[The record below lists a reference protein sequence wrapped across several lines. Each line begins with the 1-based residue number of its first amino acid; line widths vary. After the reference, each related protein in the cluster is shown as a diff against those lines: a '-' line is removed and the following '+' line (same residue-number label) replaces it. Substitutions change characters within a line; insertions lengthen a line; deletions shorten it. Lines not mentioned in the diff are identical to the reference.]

1 MATIDKLD
9 IEISASAT
17 NAEQSIDRLVSKLDM
32 LSQSLGRLN
41 TGSIANF
48 SNAMK
53 TLSGAMAQFKDT
65 NVTASTFNAIAE
77 GVGKLTAIDATR
89 LSQLGN
95 SLTTFMT
102 NLQQLNGVTINSQGL
117 TEIITAISKLGGKT
131 ATTAAANLPVLS
143 QHLKQFITDLNGV
156 QNVTFDV
163 GSLSTLIL
171 GVSKLGHKT
180 ATQAAANLPII
191 SQYLKQ
197 FITDLNAIGSLN
209 FDITNLS
216 ALVTAIS
223 KLGSAAS
230 GRAVNNIPALGQAIK
245 GLFTTLATAP
255 NVSQNIVSMTSAL
268 ASLAGT
274 GASGNRAMSN
284 LGKGLQNYGSSAD
297 NAKKKTFN
305 LTSAIGSFYAKC
317 FLAIRA
323 VKAFANAVK
332 STSDYI
338 ETFNYFSVAFNRV
351 GEDWGHQFEKY
362 GYENA
367 ESYAKSFANRM
378 NAEFKKLSGIT
389 FDTDNMRLAGNEIKN
404 LGLNIKEVTQY
415 ASELAGVFNSAN
427 LSGEVTY
434 AASDALTKLAGD
446 YSSLINIDYETAAQ
460 NFRSGITGQ
469 SRVLYKYGIDVTDA
483 RLKTEAYALG
493 ISKSTTEMT
502 QAEKMQ
508 LRLIAILK
516 QSKVAWGD
524 LANTINQP
532 ANQMRV
538 LKTQVSELSMLFG
551 QLFVPILSKVI
562 PIITGVVIAL
572 KRLMSTIAQFM
583 GVKLGDADAYKMNFN
598 NISAGAE
605 DLSESLDDV
614 TKSAK
619 KAQKGIRGF
628 DELNVINMSKDSSDS
643 DSGSG
648 AIDLTDEILAMTEEY
663 QKAWEEAY
671 NRMQSNAEN
680 VADKVTA
687 AFERISTAA
696 KNTATLFMNG
706 FRASIDTTSIKTAQQ
721 RLAGVGAQL
730 KTIFTNKQLQT
741 SANMFFKE
749 FVFDLG
755 RITANVGNIGVSV
768 ASGFLGGIE
777 QYLAGNSE
785 RITTYITNMFNI
797 GTIISKSV
805 ANIAD
810 SLADIFKVF
819 EGKNFS
825 SLIDNFL
832 TILLNPFMSVSE
844 IIGKSISSCLQGL
857 ELIITENS
865 ENLKLALDN
874 FFGVLNAWT
883 KPIADSLTVLGDKW
897 NEVFDV
903 HIQPAIERISSSM
916 SKLASTILNLYN
928 NYVAPFLKETG
939 EMFGELMEKY
949 ITPAIADIL
958 ELGGQFTEFISL
970 MWECIEPRIKIIVE
984 TLFPM
989 LIKATEQLRNTFMF
1003 FFENIGVAIKTVTTI
1018 LSGFAEFVL
1027 GVLTGD
1033 LERAGKGIEK
1043 IFKGVGNNI
1052 VGIFESVLN
1061 FIIRQLNTLRI
1072 DVPQWVPG
1080 IGGERFGFNLKTVK
1094 IPRLENG
1101 GILPKSAD
1109 LFYANEN
1116 GVPELVGTMGGK
1128 TAVASGTEITGI
1140 ADAVYTTG
1148 QTEAGLLQTAIGLL
1162 EVIAEKEYGI
1172 SSDALFKSV
1181 QKSAR
1186 TYSQRTGK
1194 LAFGQ

>member
-1 MATIDKLD
+1 MAAIDRLD

-32 LSQSLGRLN
+32 LSQSLGGLN
-41 TGSIANF
+41 TSSIANF

-53 TLSGAMAQFKDT
+53 TLSGAMSQFKDT
-65 NVTASTFNAIAE
+65 NVTASTFSAVAE
-77 GVGKLTAIDATR
+77 GVNKLTAIDAAR

-102 NLQQLNGVTINSQGL
+102 NLQELNGVTINSQGL
-117 TEIITAISKLGGKT
+117 TEIIAAISRLGGKT
-131 ATTAAANLPVLS
+131 ATTAAANLPILS
-143 QHLKQFITDLNGV
+143 QHLKQFITDMNGV

-163 GSLSTLIL
+163 SSLSTLIL
-171 GVSKLGHKT
+171 GISKLGHKT

-191 SQYLKQ
+191 SKHLKQ
-197 FITDLNAIGSLN
+197 FITDLNGIGALN
-209 FDITNLS
+209 FDMTNLS

-223 KLGSAAS
+223 KLGGAAS

-274 GASGNRAMSN
+274 GASGNKAMSN
-284 LGKGLQNYGSSAD
+284 LGKGMENYGSSAD
-297 NAKKKTFN
+297 KAKKKTFN

-323 VKAFANAVK
+323 VKTFANAVK

-338 ETFNYFSVAFNRV
+338 EAFNYFAVAFNRV

-367 ESYAKSFANRM
+367 ESYAKSFADRM
-378 NAEFKKLSGIT
+378 NAEFKKLSGIS

-415 ASELAGVFNSAN
+415 ASELAGVFNSAD

-446 YSSLINIDYETAAQ
+446 YSSLINVDYETAAQ

-483 RLKTEAYALG
+483 RLKAEAYALG

-516 QSKVAWGD
+516 QSKIAWGD

-538 LKTQVSELSMLFG
+538 LKTQISELSMLFG

-562 PIITGVVIAL
+562 PVITGVVIAL

-583 GVKLGDADAYKMNFN
+583 GVKLGDADAYKMNFD

-605 DLSESLDDV
+605 DLSENLDDV
-614 TKSAK
+614 TKSAE

-628 DELNVINMSKDSSDS
+628 DELNVINTSKDSADS
-643 DSGSG
+643 DSGG
-648 AIDLTDEILAMTEEY
+648 GVDLTDEILAMTEEY

-680 VADKVTA
+680 VADKVGA
-687 AFERISTAA
+687 AFERVSTAA

-706 FRASIDTTSIKTAQQ
+706 FKASVDTTSLETAQQ
-721 RLAGVGAQL
+721 RLAGVGTQL
-730 KTIFTNKQLQT
+730 KTIFTNEQVQT
-741 SANMFFKE
+741 SANTFFKE
-749 FVFDLG
+749 FVYDLG
-755 RITANVGNIGVSV
+755 RITADVVNIGVSV
-768 ASGFLGGIE
+768 ASGFVGGIE
-777 QYLAGNSE
+777 QYLTDNSE

-797 GTIISKSV
+797 GTIISESV
-805 ANIAD
+805 ANISD

-819 EGKNFS
+819 EGENFVN
-825 SLIDNFL
+825 LVDNFL

-844 IIGKSISSCLQGL
+844 IIGKSISSWLQGL

-874 FFGVLNAWT
+874 FFGVLDAWI
-883 KPIADSLTVLGDKW
+883 KPIADSLTALGDKW

-903 HIQPAIERISSSM
+903 HIQPAIERISGSI
-916 SKLASTILNLYN
+916 SKLTDTILNLYN

-949 ITPAIADIL
+949 ITPAIGDIL
-958 ELGGQFTEFISL
+958 EFGGQFTEFISL
-970 MWECIEPRIKIIVE
+970 MWERIEPRVKIIAE

-989 LIKATEQLRNTFMF
+989 IINAAERLRNTFMF
-1003 FFENIGVAIKTVTTI
+1003 LFEGIGVAIKTVTTI
-1018 LSGFAEFVL
+1018 LTGFAEFVL

-1043 IFKGVGNNI
+1043 IFKGIGNHI
-1052 VGIFESVLN
+1052 VGIFESALN

-1101 GILPKSAD
+1101 GILPRSAD

-1148 QTEAGLLQTAIGLL
+1148 QTEAGLLQTAVGLL

-1172 SSDALFKSV
+1172 SSDAIFKSV